1 MRIQVN
7 TRVEAE
13 SEKNVKEISSIL
25 NLSFLNSFILST
37 NITIVTTEMNAIG
50 KFL

>member
-1 MRIQVN
+1 MGTQVS
-7 TRVEAE
+7 TGVEIGSA
-13 SEKNVKEISSIL
+13 KNVKEISAIL

-37 NITIVTTEMNAIG
+37 NITIVKIEMNVIG